1 MGHSTDHQ
9 QAESARTPAEE
20 QEDQNTQQQ
29 KDEQSQEQHQHNG
42 KPSEQDQ
49 QRALEHVKALLEHGR
64 KVTVIGV
71 SANPAK
77 EDTYIVA
84 GSATKQSTG
93 GAQPVAVC
101 IDKSTTVMRQTGEGV
116 SPAVVPKLHE
126 GETIVVDGKKSKRG
140 VMRAKHV
147 VI

>member
-1 MGHSTDHQ
+1 LTEH
-9 QAESARTPAEE
+9 EE
-20 QEDQNTQQQ
+20 CFY
-29 KDEQSQEQHQHNG
+29 
-42 KPSEQDQ
+42 
-49 QRALEHVKALLEHGR
+49 
-64 KVTVIGV
+64 
-71 SANPAK
+71 K
-77 EDTYIVA
+77 EDTYIAA

-126 GETIVVDGKKSKRG
+126 GETIVVEGKKSKRG

>member
-1 MGHSTDHQ
+1 MRS
-9 QAESARTPAEE
+9 
-20 QEDQNTQQQ
+20 
-29 KDEQSQEQHQHNG
+29 
-42 KPSEQDQ
+42 
-49 QRALEHVKALLEHGR
+49 VF
-64 KVTVIGV
+64 
-71 SANPAK
+71 K
-77 EDTYIVA
+77 EDTYIIA

-93 GAQPVAVC
+93 EAQPVAVC

-126 GETIVVDGKKSKRG
+126 SETIVVDGKKSKRG